1 MEIISSIKE
10 IKCERILSPTGI
22 STIAPYVINPYRGC
36 GFGCMYC
43 YSQKNKCFQK
53 NMKEWGSFVDVKI
66 NCIEI
71 LEKELKNFKPEKVLI
86 GSTTEVYQ
94 QTEEKYLLTRQVIEI
109 LNNNKT
115 PFVLLTKSDLV
126 KRDAD
131 ILYNGKICF
140 TINLHE
146 NDKIK
151 KFEKNSPSIENRLD
165 AVKRLKEKGI
175 NVYIHIGPILP
186 GFTDIKE
193 IMDMVCGLTE
203 RVNFE
208 GFNFWMCQ
216 NGKVKDILK
225 IDEIFKDKSKYD
237 DYCAKLKKE
246 IKEYNKKYNYKI
258 DYFFQPYQEYWT
270 SSVKLS
276 QNKNI

>member
-1 MEIISSIKE
+1 MENFPSIKE

-36 GFGCMYC
+36 GFGCLYC

-53 NMKEWGSFVDVKI
+53 DLKEWGSFVDVKI
-66 NCIEI
+66 NCIKL
-71 LEKELKNFKPEKVLI
+71 LEKELEKIKPEKILI

-94 QTEEKYLLTRQVIEI
+94 QVEEKYLLTRNVIEV
-109 LNNNKT
+109 LNKKAI
-115 PFVLLTKSDLV
+115 PFVLLTKSDLIV
-126 KRDAD
+126 RDAD

-146 NDKIK
+146 DQSIK
-151 KFEKNSPSIENRLD
+151 VFEKRSPFIKDRLK
-165 AVKRLKEKGI
+165 AIKNLKEKGI
-175 NVYIHIGPILP
+175 DVYIHTGPILP
-186 GFTDIKE
+186 GFTDVEK
-193 IMDMVCGLTE
+193 IMEMVYGLTD

-216 NGKVKDILK
+216 NEKIKSILK
-225 IDEIFKDKSKYD
+225 MDEIFTTEKNYIN
-237 DYCAKLKKE
+237 YCEKLKTDISE
-246 IKEYNKKYNYKI
+246 LNKKYNYKI
-258 DYFFQPYQEYWT
+258 NYFFQDYQAYWP

-276 QNKNI
+276 QEK